1 VAPGKDPM
9 ASECHRSLRC
19 AVYTRKSS
27 EEGLEQTFNSLDA
40 QREACVSYIESQR
53 HEGWKVLGTHY
64 DDGGYSGGSMERP
77 ALKTLLSDIEAGKI
91 DVVVVYK
98 VDRLTRSLTDF
109 AKIVEIFDRHGVSFV
124 SITQHFNTT
133 SSMGRLTLNVL
144 LSFAQFEREVTGER
158 IRDKIAA
165 SKRKGMWMGGN
176 VPLGYD
182 VRERKLIVNPAEAKL
197 VLEIYQRYLKLKCV
211 AKLKA
216 ELDREGIKSKSRVSA
231 AGNRTGGVSFYR
243 GPLYRI
249 LRNRVYLGEITHRGQ
264 SYAGEH
270 EGIVPKD
277 LWNKVQGL
285 LDANT
290 QGRRNGTNVADPSL
304 LAGLLYDERG
314 NRMTPHHTVKNGKR
328 YRYYVSQAV
337 IQGRGGDAGAARRL
351 PAHDVES
358 IVLREIKQ
366 FLGSTRRVLDA
377 LADPADKATTQ
388 KALTSTAKHRV
399 VGWARSAPAEIREFL
414 LAVIQRITV
423 RGDGIE
429 ILLPKLQL
437 RAGLLGTTP
446 SAAASRHDDRSTSED
461 VLRLSVKACLR
472 RRSGE
477 LRLILEG
484 VAQEDLPARRDPAL
498 IKAIARGYRWYE
510 KLISG
515 ELTSVKSLAA
525 EMGLN
530 QRYVARVVQCAL
542 LAPDIV
548 ERILEGRQPPELT
561 LSRIFNQL
569 PASWAEQR
577 QVFVISRS

>member
-1 VAPGKDPM
+1 MPG
-9 ASECHRSLRC
+9 ERHRSMRC

-27 EEGLEQTFNSLDA
+27 EEGLELSFNSLDA

-53 HEGWKVLGTHY
+53 HEGWKVLGTPY
-64 DDGGYSGGSMERP
+64 DDGGYSGGSTERP
-77 ALKTLLSDIEAGKI
+77 ALKTLLSDIETGKI

-109 AKIVEIFDRHGVSFV
+109 AKIVEIFDGHGVSFV

-182 VRERKLIVNPAEAKL
+182 VCDRKLIVNPAEAKL
-197 VLEIYQRYLKLKCV
+197 VLEIYRRYIKLKCV

-216 ELDREGIKSKSRVSA
+216 ELDAEGIKSKSRVSA

-264 SYAGEH
+264 SYAGQH
-270 EGIVPKD
+270 DGIVPKD

-285 LDANT
+285 LDANI
-290 QGRRNGTNVADPSL
+290 QGKRNGANAAFPSL

-314 NRMTPHHTVKNGKR
+314 NRLTPSHAIKNGKR

-337 IQGRGGDAGAARRL
+337 IQGRGSDAGAAQRL

-358 IVLREIKQ
+358 IVLRELKQ
-366 FLGSTRRVLDA
+366 FLGSTRKVIDA
-377 LADPADKATTQ
+377 LAGPSDKGPTQ
-388 KALTSTAKHRV
+388 KALSSAAKQRV
-399 VGWARSAPAEIREFL
+399 TGWVRSAPTEVRAFL
-414 LAVIQRITV
+414 LAVIHRITV
-423 RGDGIE
+423 RGDRIE
-429 ILLPKLQL
+429 MIVSKPRL
-437 RAGLLGTTP
+437 RAALLGTKP
-446 SAAASRHDDRSTSED
+446 LAAPAGSHDRSDPED
-461 VLRLSVKACLR
+461 ALRLSVEACLR
-472 RRSGE
+472 RRGGE
-477 LRLILEG
+477 LRLILPS
-484 VAQEDLPARRDPAL
+484 ANQDDLPARRDPAL
-498 IKAIARGYRWYE
+498 IKAVARGYRWYE

-515 ELTSVKSLAA
+515 EVTSVKTLAA

-530 QRYVARVVQCAL
+530 QRYVARVVECAL

-561 LSRIFNQL
+561 LSRIFNHL

-577 QVFVISRS
+577 QLLGVSPS